1 MSLKPYFKKLSNENK
16 GFIFGLVGI
25 IIFSITPV
33 ATKIALGFSNNELS
47 PEFITFGRSALAGI
61 LSLTYLFLSKK
72 KIPKLKYLF
81 NFSVIALCITVA
93 FPLSLSLGLIYSTSI
108 HAGVIL
114 AFLPLATAIL
124 ASFYFK
130 QKASL
135 GFWVCAFIG
144 CILIVIYIL
153 IHSHEENK
161 KLELSYSD
169 ILFCIAVIVAAIG
182 YNFGAKLTKIMVS
195 ADVISWAL
203 VLALPV
209 HFTLA
214 IYYFPKT
221 EINIISWL
229 GFLYVAIFSQWI
241 GFFAWYKGLDI
252 GGAVRVSQIQL
263 LMPFFTFAFSIY
275 LLGETLDF
283 LTIIFS
289 IVIILLIY
297 LSRKMVITKK

>member
-1 MSLKPYFKKLSNENK
+1 MSLNRYFKKLSDENK
-16 GFIFGLVGI
+16 GFIYGFVGI
-25 IIFSITPV
+25 IIFSITPT
-33 ATKIALGFSNNELS
+33 ATKIALGANNNQLS
-47 PEFITFGRSALAGI
+47 AEFITFGRSALAGI
-61 LSLTYLFLSKK
+61 LSLAYLFLSKK

-81 NFSVIALCITVA
+81 NFSIIALCITII
-93 FPLSLSLGLIYSTSI
+93 FPLTLSLGLIYSTSI

-153 IHSHEENK
+153 IHGHEENK

-203 VLALPV
+203 VLALPF
-209 HFTLA
+209 HFGLA
-214 IYYFPKT
+214 IYYFPKI
-221 EINIISWL
+221 EINIISLL

>member
-1 MSLKPYFKKLSNENK
+1 
-16 GFIFGLVGI
+16 V
-25 IIFSITPV
+25 
-33 ATKIALGFSNNELS
+33 
-47 PEFITFGRSALAGI
+47 
-61 LSLTYLFLSKK
+61 
-72 KIPKLKYLF
+72 
-81 NFSVIALCITVA
+81 

-135 GFWVCAFIG
+135 GFWVCAFVG

-153 IHSHEENK
+153 IHGHEENK

-214 IYYFPKT
+214 IYYFPKN
-221 EINIISWL
+221 EINVISWL
-229 GFLYVAIFSQWI
+229 AFLYVAIFSQWI

-252 GGAVRVSQIQL
+252 GGAVRVSQVQL

-289 IVIILLIY
+289 IAIILLIY

>member
-1 MSLKPYFKKLSNENK
+1 MSLNQYFEKLSGENK
-16 GFIFGLVGI
+16 GFIFGFVGI

-33 ATKIALGFSNNELS
+33 ATKIALGADNNELS

-61 LSLTYLFLSKK
+61 LSLAYLFFSKK

-81 NFSVIALCITVA
+81 NFSIIALCITVV

-153 IHSHEENK
+153 IHGHEENK

-221 EINIISWL
+221 EINVISWL
-229 GFLYVAIFSQWI
+229 AFLYVAIFSQWI

-252 GGAVRVSQIQL
+252 GGAVRVSQVQL

-289 IVIILLIY
+289 IAIILLIY

>member
-1 MSLKPYFKKLSNENK
+1 MLFNNFFLNLSNENK
-16 GFIFGLVGI
+16 GFIYGFVGI
-25 IIFSITPV
+25 LIFSLTPV
-33 ATKIALGFSNNELS
+33 ATKIALGSSNNELS
-47 PEFITFGRSALAGI
+47 AEFITFGRSAVAGFLA
-61 LSLTYLFLSKK
+61 LLYLISFKK
-72 KIPKLKYLF
+72 KIPQKSDLM
-81 NFSVIALCITVA
+81 NFSIIALCLTIG
-93 FPLSLSLGLIYSTSI
+93 FPLSLSYGLIYSTSI

-114 AFLPLATAIL
+114 AFLPLATAIF

-130 QKASL
+130 QRASIS
-135 GFWVCAFIG
+135 FWLCALTGSI
-144 CILIVIYIL
+144 IIIIYIL
-153 IHSHEENK
+153 IHNQNVNTNFKISH
-161 KLELSYSD
+161 YD
-169 ILFCIAVIVAAIG
+169 ILFCIAVIAAAIG
-182 YNFGAKLTKIMVS
+182 YNFGAKLTKSMLS

-229 GFLYVAIFSQWI
+229 AFLYVAIFSQWI

-297 LSRKMVITKK
+297 LSRKMAITKK